1 MRFRLGGHKPFLR
14 CAQEPFRAIALF
26 HDASCDMT
34 ERDFVTSLQKG
45 LDVLTCFGRQHPR
58 LTVSEVARL
67 TATTPASARRS
78 LLTLH
83 ELGYLGFDGR
93 RFWML
98 PRSLL
103 VAHAF
108 LASRPMPS
116 IAQPLLD
123 ALSERTRESAS
134 LGQLLD
140 DDAIIIARST
150 ARRSLSTGLGIGSR
164 LPAYCSALG
173 RVLLAGLAADDAGRR
188 LEAMLRPPLT
198 QRTVV
203 DLPRVLDIL
212 AECRERGWAAN
223 DGELELGVRSI
234 AVPVRGSEGTV
245 TAAMSIAVRIE
256 RMEMAEFRDAFLGP
270 LMRARDVLER
280 RLFPE

>member
-1 MRFRLGGHKPFLR
+1 
-14 CAQEPFRAIALF
+14 
-26 HDASCDMT
+26 MT

-45 LDVLTCFGRQHPR
+45 LDVLTCFGRQHSR

-67 TATTPASARRS
+67 TATSPASARRS
-78 LLTLH
+78 LLTLQ
-83 ELGYLGFDGR
+83 ELGYLDSDGR

-103 VAHAF
+103 VAHSF

-123 ALSERTRESAS
+123 GLSERTRESAS

-173 RVLLAGLAADDAGRR
+173 RVLLAGLPPDDARQR

-198 QRTVV
+198 LRTVV
-203 DLPRVLDIL
+203 DLREVLDIL
-212 AECRERGWAAN
+212 EECRQRGWAGN
-223 DGELELGVRSI
+223 DGELEIGVRSI
-234 AVPVRGSEGTV
+234 AVPVRDSDGTV
-245 TAAMSIAVRIE
+245 IAAMSIAVSID
-256 RMEMAEFRDAFLGP
+256 RMEMVEFRDAFLSP
-270 LMRARDVLER
+270 LKHARDVLER
-280 RLFPE
+280 RLFPD